1 MFPALLL
8 ALTLAIPAT
17 PRQDGVQV
25 RADLS
30 ARTTAAGA
38 PVSFIVTAT
47 IPGRGTPVFSTPR
60 FDREIRVVGTY
71 TSQETQIMMPGGRQ
85 TVVRQEYRIVAAMQ
99 GEYTMPSV
107 IVRVDGVEY
116 RTRPVELTVLPSSS
130 RDSDTPVR
138 LETTLTPPT
147 AYVGQ
152 QLVLGMAA
160 IMPLNSRTPILR
172 GPSFDPPKPDG
183 FWIQDLPER
192 ITIETDVI
200 DGEPVEVQTYR
211 GALFPLSAGR
221 FTIPAGRIVYETRR
235 AYMGSSVQETT
246 GDSMTVTVIP
256 LPAEGRPAAF
266 SGAVGRYT
274 VAGSIDRTSGAAGD
288 AFTYTLQIEGEGN
301 IKALQPP
308 SFPDLDGVEVYPP
321 SEDATLRV
329 VNARI
334 GGVRTFQWVLIPR
347 KDGPVVVPPIT
358 YTWFDP
364 SSGHYEG
371 AATDPVALGVT
382 PAAAARGSDT
392 TLAPLRVSSGRG
404 IADWTRSRTFLLLN
418 VIPLIT
424 LLAALTL
431 RAQRGSAGNARRQQR
446 AALQQRARALDA
458 AVSTAEPRAF
468 LGDAIRLV
476 DDVRTHSDDDALR
489 ARCDALT
496 TRMRATLYAADA
508 PTQDTIRRANAD
520 LQDLVRV
527 ALRGKRW
534 PSAASATG
542 IVVTLMIG
550 ASAVAYAD
558 ARTDFANAV
567 AAYQRADHAT
577 AVSHFTRYVAQAPD
591 DAAGWYD
598 LGVAE
603 YRAGDPGRAIWAWLR
618 AYEHSPRARDVA
630 HNLAVANAG
639 EAAAAKSF
647 WVPLSSAELRIVAA
661 VCWWLLLLVLSIH
674 VLRPARTLRIAAI
687 VFLVAGVAAGG
698 GLIAR
703 GMAADLVVPFG
714 RGAAL
719 YAGPT
724 SRTESVGRLEAG
736 GSARVVRRENEWLLV
751 RSPSLLEGWV
761 RASDVGIL

>member
-1 MFPALLL
+1 MLPALLL
-8 ALTLAIPAT
+8 ALTLALPV
-17 PRQDGVQV
+17 PQDGVQV

-30 ARTTAAGA
+30 SRTTAAGS
-38 PVSFIVTAT
+38 PVSFIVSAT

-107 IVRVDGVEY
+107 VVRVDGVEY
-116 RTRPVELTVLPSSS
+116 RTAPLELTVLPSSS

-138 LETTLTPPT
+138 LETTLSPPT

-172 GPSFDPPKPDG
+172 GPSFDPPAPDG

-192 ITIETDVI
+192 ITIETEVV
-200 DGEPVEVQTYR
+200 DGEPVEIQTYR
-211 GALFPLSAGR
+211 RALFPLSAGR

-246 GDSMTVTVIP
+246 GDSMSVTIIP
-256 LPAEGRPAAF
+256 LPADGRPAAF

-274 VAGSIDRTSGAAGD
+274 VAGSVDRTSGAAGD
-288 AFTYTLQIEGEGN
+288 AFTYTLRIEGEGN
-301 IKALQPP
+301 VKALQPP
-308 SFPDLDGVEVYPP
+308 SFPELDGVEVYPP

-347 KDGPVVVPPIT
+347 KDGSVSVPPIT

-364 SSGHYEG
+364 STGHYEG
-371 AATDPVALGVT
+371 AATDPVTLDVT
-382 PAAAARGSDT
+382 AASVPRGSDT
-392 TLAPLRVSSGRG
+392 TLAPLRVSTARSGT
-404 IADWTRSRTFLLLN
+404 DWTRSRAFMLLN
-418 VIPLIT
+418 IIPLIT
-424 LLAALTL
+424 LLAAITL
-431 RAQRGSAGNARRQQR
+431 RAQRGSAGTVRRQQR
-446 AALQQRARALDA
+446 SALLQRARALDA
-458 AVSTAEPRAF
+458 AASTAEPRAW
-468 LGDAIRLV
+468 LGDAIRLA
-476 DDVRTHSDDDALR
+476 DDVRAHSDDASLN
-489 ARCDALT
+489 ARCDALSA
-496 TRMRATLYAADA
+496 RMRATLYAADA
-508 PTQDTIRRANAD
+508 PTTDLVRKTNAD
-520 LQDLVRV
+520 VQDLVRV

-534 PSAASATG
+534 PSSAGAAG
-542 IVVTLMIG
+542 IVIMLMVG

-558 ARTDFANAV
+558 ARTDFANGV
-567 AAYQRADHAT
+567 AAHQRGDHAT
-577 AVSHFTRYVAQAPD
+577 AVSHFTRYVAQAPS

-598 LGVAE
+598 LGVAA

-618 AYEHSPRARDVA
+618 AYEHAPRARDVA
-630 HNLAVANAG
+630 HNLSVANAG

-647 WVPLSSAELRIVAA
+647 WVPLSTAELRITVA

-674 VLRPARTLRIAAI
+674 VLRPGRKLRIAAI
-687 VFLVAGVAAGG
+687 VCLVAGAASGAG
-698 GLIAR
+698 MVAR
-703 GMAADLVVPFG
+703 GTAADLAVPFG
-714 RGAAL
+714 RGADL

-724 SRTESVGRLEAG
+724 ARTETVGRLEAG
-736 GSARVVRRENEWLLV
+736 GAARVVRRENDWLLV